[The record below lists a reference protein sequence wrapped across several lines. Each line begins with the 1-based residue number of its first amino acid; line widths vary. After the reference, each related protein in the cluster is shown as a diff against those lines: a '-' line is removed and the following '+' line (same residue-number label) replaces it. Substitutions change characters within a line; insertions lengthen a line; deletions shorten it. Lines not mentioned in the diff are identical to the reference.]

1 MYKGILQPHAE
12 TEVHDYCSLRKNL
25 FFSYGFCLPRNTG
38 TCNIA
43 HTLLMFGTVYVPVIH
58 ALLFPKTYPKR
69 VRAIKTHK
77 VMADDDSLSFGA
89 GDIIFVIEK

>member
-1 MYKGILQPHAE
+1 MVSACHEIQAHVILLIH
-12 TEVHDYCSLRKNL
+12 CS
-25 FFSYGFCLPRNTG
+25 CLVL
-38 TCNIA
+38 C
-43 HTLLMFGTVYVPVIH
+43 MCQFIH
-58 ALLFPKTYPKR
+58 ALLSPKTYPKR